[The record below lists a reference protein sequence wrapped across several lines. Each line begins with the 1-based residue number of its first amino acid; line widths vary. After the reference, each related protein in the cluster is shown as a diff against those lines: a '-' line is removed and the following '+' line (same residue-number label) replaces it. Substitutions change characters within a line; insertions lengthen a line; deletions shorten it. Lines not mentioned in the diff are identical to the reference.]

1 MEKWGPRV
9 GSAGGSGRWTA
20 LNGVVR
26 AGLIE
31 TVTSQRRPE
40 GDEEGTQ
47 GPPREEGSGGRSSWS
62 EGPSV
67 RPQSL
72 RRSRWVGA
80 EDGAAGS
87 MGSNYPVC
95 PGLRALLG
103 LGIFSFKWGQS
114 RANWESQSP

>member
-1 MEKWGPRV
+1 M

-47 GPPREEGSGGRSSWS
+47 GLPREEGSGGRSS
-62 EGPSV
+62 
-67 RPQSL
+67 
-72 RRSRWVGA
+72 
-80 EDGAAGS
+80 
-87 MGSNYPVC
+87 
-95 PGLRALLG
+95 
-103 LGIFSFKWGQS
+103 
-114 RANWESQSP
+114 